1 MPGRRDGPAT
11 CPGPAELVIA
21 SVATI
26 PIISAVSSTPIIP
39 AVVASIASV
48 VAIVVTIVV
57 AIIVAIV
64 VAVLVWPVI
73 TTALLVDP
81 DFLQAGVEATIVI
94 AILVPIVV
102 DDYQSA
108 PALELPVPARVA
120 PAVITTE
127 HLHPYLAG
135 PITVVAIVA
144 ITVTIPRLDAHVTAY
159 RTPSADPD
167 ICANALCAGRA
178 S

>member
-48 VAIVVTIVV
+48 VAIVVT
-57 AIIVAIV
+57 IV

-127 HLHPYLAG
+127 HLHPNLAG

>member
-57 AIIVAIV
+57 A
-64 VAVLVWPVI
+64 VLVWPAI